1 MSSQALTGISYVVLK
16 SGEHIIAFVNEV
28 ITNSTEDDFRGEEEL
43 PGGDPRRRT
52 VGYNLTRACIVESE
66 QTEKPKKGKGPKTTG
81 FKVKLTP
88 WLPLIKQESIPVPCD
103 WVVTICRPVDNLVT
117 MYKEDVGMTDNGL
130 VEKGTNMN
138 LPNNQ
143 EQTQSP
149 PIKPEDIENGQ
160 DNQDSSTDEST
171 DSNN

>member
-16 SGEHIIAFVNEV
+16 SGEHIIAFVTEV
-28 ITNSTEDDFRGEEEL
+28 IANSEEDDFRHQAQL
-43 PGGDPRRRT
+43 AQGDPRRVT
-52 VGYNLTRACIVESE
+52 VGYNLTRACVVESE

-88 WLPLIKQESIPVPCD
+88 WLPLTKQESIPVPCD

-149 PIKPEDIENGQ
+149 PIKPEDIKNEQ

-171 DSNN
+171 DSDN

>member
-16 SGEHIIAFVNEV
+16 SGEHIIAFVTEV
-28 ITNSTEDDFRGEEEL
+28 IKGDSEDTFRQEALEEA
-43 PGGDPRRRT
+43 GSGRRFT
-52 VGYNLTRACIVESE
+52 VGYNLTRACVVEAE

-88 WLPLIKQESIPVPCD
+88 WLPLTKQESIPVPCD
-103 WVVTICRPVDNLVT
+103 WVVTICRPVDNLLT

-130 VEKGTNMN
+130 VEKGTHMN

-149 PIKPEDIENGQ
+149 PINPEDIKNEQ

-171 DSNN
+171 DSDN

>member
-28 ITNSTEDDFRGEEEL
+28 ITNSQEDGFRGEEEL
-43 PGGDPRRRT
+43 PGGDPRRVT

-66 QTEKPKKGKGPKTTG
+66 QTEKEKKGKGPKTTG

-117 MYKEDVGMTDNGL
+117 MYKEDVGMTDNGM
-130 VEKGTNMN
+130 VQKGTNMN